1 MIFQSFVEPWSTFKN
16 DNTSKTQKS
25 GFGYPISCTITNQ
38 TSIYCYPL
46 AKKNKAEDNLII
58 TPTPPLWF
66 PRKRAKRASRKK
78 TQSCLPKKGGDISI
92 MVPFLLL
99 QNIIINMHG
108 GKKKTVIK
116 SVNYSAF
123 LKNL

>member
-1 MIFQSFVEPWSTFKN
+1 MLPKPKNRVSGTQSPALL
-16 DNTSKTQKS
+16 
-25 GFGYPISCTITNQ
+25 Q
-38 TSIYCYPL
+38 TKHPSIVIL
-46 AKKNKAEDNLII
+46 WLKKNKAEDNLII

-78 TQSCLPKKGGDISI
+78 TQSCLPKKGDISI

-116 SVNYSAF
+116 SVNYSAS